1 MQYNHTVAILGAGS
15 EIGQLIAQ
23 KIAGNYPLLLM
34 DNSEEK
40 LNQVKELVVKNHPT
54 SQVEMVVCSKDASWE
69 GDIIIIAADH
79 AEEQEAI
86 AIKINEV
93 TTCKTVIQIKQASSD
108 IVALQAILP
117 YSKFISVDWAITA
130 AIVEGN
136 DEASLSITGEIV
148 HLCGLKPIF
157 KKSLI

>member
-1 MQYNHTVAILGAGS
+1 MLYNNTVAILGAGS
-15 EIGQLIAQ
+15 ELGQLIAK

-34 DNSEEK
+34 DNNAEK
-40 LNQVKELVVKNHPT
+40 LNGLIQIIPHTHPT
-54 SQVEMVVCSKDASWE
+54 AQVEMALCSKDASWE
-69 GDIIIIAADH
+69 ADIIIIAADY
-79 AEEQEAI
+79 AEDQESI

-93 TTCKTVIQIKQASSD
+93 TTCKTVIQIKHASSD
-108 IVALQAILP
+108 IAALQAILP
-117 YSKFISVDWAITA
+117 YSKFISVDWANTT

>member
-1 MQYNHTVAILGAGS
+1 MLYNNTVAILGAGS
-15 EIGQLIAQ
+15 SIGQLIA
-23 KIAGNYPLLLM
+23 KNLATNYSLLLM
-34 DNSEEK
+34 DSSADK
-40 LNQVKELVVKNHPT
+40 LNNLMQFFVENHPT
-54 SQVEMVVCSKDASWE
+54 AKVEMIVCSKEASWE
-69 GDIIIIAADH
+69 ADIIIIAADH
-79 AEEQEAI
+79 AQEQEAI

-93 TTCKTVIQIKQASSD
+93 STCKTVIQIKDASSD
-108 IVALQAILP
+108 MVSMQAILP

-136 DEASLSITGEIV
+136 DEVSLSITGEIV

>member
-1 MQYNHTVAILGAGS
+1 MKLITNKQSKV
-15 EIGQLIAQ
+15 EI
-23 KIAGNYPLLLM
+23 
-34 DNSEEK
+34 
-40 LNQVKELVVKNHPT
+40 
-54 SQVEMVVCSKDASWE
+54 EMVDCSKNASWE
-69 GDIIIIAADH
+69 ADSIIIAAEY
-79 AEEQEAI
+79 AEEQESI

-108 IVALQAILP
+108 IAGLQAILP
-117 YSKFISVDWAITA
+117 YSKFISVDWANTT

-136 DEASLSITGEIV
+136 DETSLSITGEIV

>member
-1 MQYNHTVAILGAGS
+1 MQYNQTVAILGAGS

-23 KIAGNYPLLLM
+23 KIAGNYLLLLM

-40 LNQVKELVVKNHPT
+40 LNQLKQFVVKNH
-54 SQVEMVVCSKDASWE
+54 SAAQIDVVVCSKDASWE
-69 GDIIIIAADH
+69 GDIIIIAADY
-79 AEEQEAI
+79 AEEQKAI
-86 AIKINEV
+86 ATKINEV
-93 TTCKTVIQIKQASSD
+93 TTCKTVIHIKQASSD
-108 IVALQAILP
+108 TVALQTILP

>member
-1 MQYNHTVAILGAGS
+1 MLYNNTVAILGAGS
-15 EIGQLIAQ
+15 ELGQLIAQ

-34 DNSEEK
+34 DNNAEK
-40 LNQVKELVVKNHPT
+40 LKKLMQLITDNHLKAE
-54 SQVEMVVCSKDASWE
+54 VEMVDCSKNASWE
-69 GDIIIIAADH
+69 ADIIIIAAEY
-79 AEEQEAI
+79 AEEQESI

-93 TTCKTVIQIKQASSD
+93 TTCKTVIQIKHASSG
-108 IVALQAILP
+108 IAGLQTILP
-117 YSKFISVDWAITA
+117 YSKFISVDWANTT

>member
-1 MQYNHTVAILGAGS
+1 MQYNLTVAILGAGS
-15 EIGQLIAQ
+15 EVGQLIAQ
-23 KIAGNYPLLLM
+23 KIALKYPLLLM

-54 SQVEMVVCSKDASWE
+54 AQVEMVVCSKDASWE
-69 GDIIIIAADH
+69 GDIIIIAADQIG
-79 AEEQEAI
+79 EQEAI
-86 AIKINEV
+86 ATKINEV

-108 IVALQAILP
+108 TVTLQNILP

-136 DEASLSITGEIV
+136 DESSLSITGEIV
-148 HLCGLKPIF
+148 QLCGLKPIF